1 MGCAQIWSIVY
12 SAWGAV
18 NQAPRIR
25 RNGDLI
31 SGRCT
36 PDHASPDSLHTLMV
50 SDTAGT
56 TPWSPHVD
64 KGNFMSDRKRN
75 YGGGFIGAMKKTE
88 HGIESMLF
96 NGRWLLVP
104 FYVGLLLGLFILVLK
119 FAQEFIHLVSTAPDS
134 SLKATT
140 ISLLELLDIVLLANL
155 ILIVIFSGYE
165 NFVSKIAVAQNAE
178 DRPSWMGKVDFSG
191 LKIKLIGSLVAIS
204 VIQLLAVFLEPGQM
218 DTDQIFWM
226 IMIHLTFV
234 VSGVLFA
241 VMDYI
246 ADKRA
251 TIDIAAERAVLEL
264 RILEKQHGFAPGH
277 AEKSNPT
284 GE

>member
-1 MGCAQIWSIVY
+1 VVEG
-12 SAWGAV
+12 
-18 NQAPRIR
+18 
-25 RNGDLI
+25 
-31 SGRCT
+31 
-36 PDHASPDSLHTLMV
+36 
-50 SDTAGT
+50 
-56 TPWSPHVD
+56 
-64 KGNFMSDRKRN
+64 KRN
-75 YGGGFIGAMKKTE
+75 KGGGFIGVLKKTE

-96 NGRWLLVP
+96 NGRWLLIP
-104 FYVGLLLGLFILVLK
+104 FYVGLLLGLVVLVLK
-119 FAQEFIHLVSTAPDS
+119 FIQEFIHLMSIAADS
-134 SLKATT
+134 SLKQTT

-165 NFVSKIAVAQNAE
+165 NFVSKIAIAQDAE

-204 VIQLLAVFLEPGQM
+204 VIQLLAVFLEPGKM

-241 VMDYI
+241 VTDYI

-251 TIDIAAERAVLEL
+251 SLDIAAEKAELEL
-264 RILEKQHGFAPGH
+264 RIMEKENGFKPGY
-277 AEKSNPT
+277 AEKLNPT
-284 GE
+284 DE

>member
-1 MGCAQIWSIVY
+1 
-12 SAWGAV
+12 
-18 NQAPRIR
+18 
-25 RNGDLI
+25 
-31 SGRCT
+31 
-36 PDHASPDSLHTLMV
+36 
-50 SDTAGT
+50 
-56 TPWSPHVD
+56 
-64 KGNFMSDRKRN
+64 MSDRKRN
-75 YGGGFIGAMKKTE
+75 YGGGFIGGMKKTE
-88 HGIESMLF
+88 HGIESLLF
-96 NGRWLLVP
+96 NGRWLLIP
-104 FYVGLLLGLFILVLK
+104 FYVGLLIGLVVLVLK
-119 FAQEFIHLVSTAPDS
+119 FIQEFVHLMSIAADS
-134 SLKATT
+134 SLKQTT

-165 NFVSKIAVAQNAE
+165 NFVSKIAVAEDSE

-204 VIQLLAVFLEPGQM
+204 VIQLLAVFLEPGEM
-218 DTDQIFWM
+218 DTDQVFWM

-251 TIDIAAERAVLEL
+251 TIDIAAEKAELEL
-264 RILEKQHGFAPGH
+264 RILERKHGFEPGY
-277 AEKSNPT
+277 AEKLDPT